1 MRLVADLGLCQ
12 GHQECLAE
20 APELFGF
27 DEDSYQVVVRITEPS
42 EEQIPVARAAV
53 KYCPALALALVEA
66 EPETI
71 KTED

>member
-27 DEDSYQVVVRITEPS
+27 DDDGYHVVVRVPEPS
-42 EEQIPVARAAV
+42 REQLPVARAAV
-53 KYCPALALALVEA
+53 KYCPAFALTL
-66 EPETI
+66 
-71 KTED
+71 ED